1 MDGRAWQATVH
12 RVSKSQTQLKR
23 CSMHA
28 HTQEQLNF
36 IYMDHV
42 LPDCFGL
49 NIFFFKITVI
59 IIIML
64 YTINIIIIII
74 LYIALK

>member
-42 LPDCFGL
+42 LPDCSGL

-64 YTINIIIIII
+64 
-74 LYIALK
+74 